1 MPHAAIQCV
10 RFGFFKSLMIEA
22 GFDVEEGFLG
32 A

>member
-10 RFGFFKSLMIEA
+10 RFGFFKSLIEA